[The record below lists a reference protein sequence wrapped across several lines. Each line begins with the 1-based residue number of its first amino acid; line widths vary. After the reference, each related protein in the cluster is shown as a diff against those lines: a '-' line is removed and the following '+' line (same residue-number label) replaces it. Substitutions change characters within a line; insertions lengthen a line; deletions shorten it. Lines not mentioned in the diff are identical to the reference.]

1 MKMPNTW
8 KTYKLGDISTDVSYG
23 YTESA
28 SKEEIGPKFL
38 RITDIQDDFIDWESV
53 PYCKI
58 SEKDLAKNKLE
69 IGDIVVARTGNST
82 GATMCVR
89 KEINAVFAS
98 YLIRFRLDK
107 TIAFPSYVDF
117 VLRSRSWENYVD
129 AIKGGSAQPGA
140 NAKQFGAFEFILPL
154 LPEQKAIAN
163 ILSAIDDKIENNL
176 AINKTLEEMAMA
188 LYKHWFVD
196 FGPFQ
201 DGEFIDSELGP
212 IPKGWEVKR
221 LDEVAFK
228 FSKTFDFKDKD
239 KVVFINTGDVQNG
252 SFLHSNFSEID
263 GLPGQA
269 KKVIEPNDILYSEI
283 RPKNKRYAYV
293 DFDSSEYVVSTKFM
307 IIRNNEKINNR
318 LLYRILTRQS
328 TIDEFQM
335 IAESRSGT
343 FPQITFDAIGHFPIA
358 LPNIDVQNKFQNLV
372 EPLEQR
378 KTVNLKEN
386 QTLTQLRDALLP
398 KLVSGEVR
406 LKAFKEQ
413 IEAVV

>member
-1 MKMPNTW
+1 MPKNW

-38 RITDIQDDFIDWESV
+38 RITDIQDDFIDWKTV

-69 IGDIVVARTGNST
+69 IGDIVIARTGNST

-107 TIAFPSYVDF
+107 SIVFPAYVDF
-117 VLRSRSWENYVD
+117 VLRSRIWKNYVD

-140 NAKQFGAFEFILPL
+140 NAKQFGAFELNLPPL
-154 LPEQKAIAN
+154 SEQKAIAS

-176 AINKTLEEMAMA
+176 AINKTLEDMAMA

-212 IPKGWEVKR
+212 IPKDWEVKR
-221 LDEVAFK
+221 LEDFCTLTMGQSPKSEFYNNTKEGLPFHQGVKDYGKRFPSDETYSTEGKRLAEK
-228 FSKTFDFKDKD
+228 
-239 KVVFINTGDVQNG
+239 GDVLFSVRAPVGRLNICKNKIILGRGLASIRMNDFNHFGFLFYALNTRFTEDDIIGDGTVYKSVNKSDLQNLK
-252 SFLHSNFSEID
+252 FLIPPNPLINDFNHN
-263 GLPGQA
+263 
-269 KKVIEPNDILYSEI
+269 VIPNDEKYL
-283 RPKNKRYAYV
+283 
-293 DFDSSEYVVSTKFM
+293 
-307 IIRNNEKINNR
+307 NN
-318 LLYRILTRQS
+318 
-328 TIDEFQM
+328 F
-335 IAESRSGT
+335 
-343 FPQITFDAIGHFPIA
+343 
-358 LPNIDVQNKFQNLV
+358 
-372 EPLEQR
+372 
-378 KTVNLKEN
+378 KEN
-386 QTLTQLRDALLP
+386 KTLTKLRDALLP
-398 KLVSGEVR
+398 KLISGEVR
-406 LKAFKEQ
+406 LKEFQNQ
-413 IEAVV
+413 IETVL